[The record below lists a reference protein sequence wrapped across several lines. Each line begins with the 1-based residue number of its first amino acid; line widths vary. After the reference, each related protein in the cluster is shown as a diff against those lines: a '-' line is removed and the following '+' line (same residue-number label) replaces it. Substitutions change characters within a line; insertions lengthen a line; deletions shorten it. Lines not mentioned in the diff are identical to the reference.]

1 MGIFMDCIVFTL
13 DALLLIYVLNPLE
26 LIIRVMLGVG

>member
-1 MGIFMDCIVFTL
+1 MGILMDWIVLTL
-13 DALLLIYVLNPLE
+13 DVLLIIYMINPLE

>member
-1 MGIFMDCIVFTL
+1 MGILMDWIVLTL
-13 DALLLIYVLNPLE
+13 DVLLMIYMLNPLE

>member
-1 MGIFMDCIVFTL
+1 MGILLDWIVLTL
-13 DALLLIYVLNPLE
+13 DVLLIIYVLNPLE

>member
-1 MGIFMDCIVFTL
+1 MEILMDWIVLTL
-13 DALLLIYVLNPLE
+13 DVLLLICVLNPLE

>member
-1 MGIFMDCIVFTL
+1 MGIFIDWIVLTL
-13 DALLLIYVLNPLE
+13 DVLLVLYLINPLE

>member
-1 MGIFMDCIVFTL
+1 MGILLDWIVL
-13 DALLLIYVLNPLE
+13 ALEVLLLIFMINPLE

>member
-1 MGIFMDCIVFTL
+1 MGIFMDCIVITVVI
-13 DALLLIYVLNPLE
+13 LLTIYVE